1 MPITAKLNYLHIAPR
16 KVRLIA
22 DLIRKKTVKEAETI
36 LSFTKKRTA
45 LPMLKLIKSAVSNA
59 KNASGSDEANLY
71 ISKIMVDE
79 GPKTKKWMPRARGS
93 PSLIQK
99 KNSHITLV
107 LEEIEKGKTEIQKT
121 QTSVLAEEGKSE
133 KVVKTSLKP
142 KIQRTKTV
150 SKKPIF
156 EGITKRIFGRKSFSK

>member
-1 MPITAKLNYLHIAPR
+1 
-16 KVRLIA
+16 
-22 DLIRKKTVKEAETI
+22 
-36 LSFTKKRTA
+36 
-45 LPMLKLIKSAVSNA
+45 
-59 KNASGSDEANLY
+59 
-71 ISKIMVDE
+71 
-79 GPKTKKWMPRARGS
+79 
-93 PSLIQK
+93 
-99 KNSHITLV
+99 